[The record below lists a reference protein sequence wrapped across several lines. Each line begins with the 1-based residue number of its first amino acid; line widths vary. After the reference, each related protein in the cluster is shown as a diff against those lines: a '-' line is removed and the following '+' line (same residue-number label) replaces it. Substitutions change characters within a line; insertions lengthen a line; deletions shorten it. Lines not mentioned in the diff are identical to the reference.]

1 MFIFALKMAC
11 TNEQFNEV
19 SLLPDEGDDKV
30 SAIST
35 RDTPKLLWEV
45 PSFQLLHKEKMT
57 WSYPFHSFVQGQ
69 TWKKRSCFHSHS
81 LAKCQSHG
89 LL

>member
-1 MFIFALKMAC
+1 MNSLM
-11 TNEQFNEV
+11 NEV
-19 SLLPDEGDDKV
+19 SLLPDEGDDEV

-35 RDTPKLLWEV
+35 CDTPKLLWEV
-45 PSFQLLHKEKMT
+45 PSFQPLHKEKIT
-57 WSYPFHSFVQGQ
+57 WSYPLHSLVQGQ
-69 TWKKRSCFHSHS
+69 TWKKCSCFHSHS